1 MGRSPAHFRYV
12 QDHGIEE
19 TAAMRIGSRAHS
31 LLLEGGRRFAVYPK
45 IRRGKEWDA
54 FAASL
59 DGDVTVL
66 NEREESLAFS
76 AALAVKADP
85 DARDLLTGAVEKQIR
100 WEINGRACFGTPDA
114 LTLTKGDLSDLKVT
128 ADASPEK
135 FPWHAGRQ
143 GWLAQL
149 VWYKDG
155 LVSIGREVNG
165 LHLVAVEAKP
175 PHVVTC
181 YRLTTAA
188 EDLGRR
194 TYRALFERLQVCE
207 AANHWPGYAQT
218 IIPLDSP
225 EEITLSMDGEEFAA

>member
-1 MGRSPAHFRYV
+1 
-12 QDHGIEE
+12 
-19 TAAMRIGSRAHS
+19 MRIGSRAHS
-31 LLLEGGRRFAVYPK
+31 LLLEGGRRFVVFDG
-45 IRRGKEWDA
+45 IRRGKAWDA
-54 FAASL
+54 FAA
-59 DGDVTVL
+59 DIAPDVTIL
-66 NEREESLAFS
+66 NVREDTLATD
-76 AALAVKADP
+76 AAAAVKADA
-85 DARDLLTGAVEKQIR
+85 DARDLLTGIVEKQIR
-100 WEINGRACFGTPDA
+100 WDINGRACFGTPDA

-149 VWYKDG
+149 AWYKDG
-155 LVSIGREVNG
+155 LVASGREIAG

-181 YRLTTAA
+181 YRLTTEA
-188 EDLGRR
+188 EELGRR